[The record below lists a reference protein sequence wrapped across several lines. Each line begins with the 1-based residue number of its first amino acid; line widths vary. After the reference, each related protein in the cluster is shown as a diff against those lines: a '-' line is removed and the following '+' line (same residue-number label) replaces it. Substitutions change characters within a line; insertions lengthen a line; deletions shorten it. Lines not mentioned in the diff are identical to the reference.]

1 MYFKC
6 KQRLFAFCLVILSY
20 CVQRVPAY
28 TVTEN
33 LNCYVTDKLDV
44 SKTVEEDCHMHTG
57 CLKRYDKK
65 TQRVL
70 EKSCFLTPGHNDTCF
85 DDPVDS
91 SIGICW
97 CHTNL
102 CNGGN
107 RWSSPSSI
115 TTTLFLVSFLAWPGL
130 WRINLMVWIYK
141 RKINFNM
148 HNSHL
153 FFT

>member
-1 MYFKC
+1 MYSKY
-6 KQRLFAFCLVILSY
+6 KQSFSVLCLVLLSF
-20 CVQRVPAY
+20 CVQIAPA
-28 TVTEN
+28 EN

-91 SIGICW
+91 SVGICW

-102 CNGGN
+102 CNGAN
-107 RWSSPSSI
+107 RWSSPPSL
-115 TTTLFLVSFLAWPGL
+115 TTTFLFTSFLAWPGL
-130 WRINLMVWIYK
+130 GIMNIIGWNKNLQIWDWTQTFK
-141 RKINFNM
+141 TTKDSN
-148 HNSHL
+148 
-153 FFT
+153 TC